1 MAEHNPFR
9 LPRVNPC
16 PCGLRRSLLEDQS
29 NLHSEEDASVR
40 RSHSSELNGRPPRLT
55 NPVWFDIYDR
65 VGQDQC
71 LRRQMA
77 ENELLEIA
85 AREQRLLAVPRHP
98 SCGGARSRSLAK
110 STSICRARA
119 LCRTRGEAQAIAS
132 GKAFCHS
139 PIWA

>member
-65 VGQDQC
+65 VCQDQC

-77 ENELLEIA
+77 VEFGVEIGEYHGV
-85 AREQRLLAVPRHP
+85 ARVPRRAFQRLLREAP
-98 SCGGARSRSLAK
+98 SPERCAEAYYLQ
-110 STSICRARA
+110 
-119 LCRTRGEAQAIAS
+119 RTRFEGIAER
-132 GKAFCHS
+132 KLRQRQLT
-139 PIWA
+139 